1 MAVDETG
8 KVTFT
13 EAEQAK
19 VDEIVKDRL
28 ARVKAELPPD
38 YETYKEIAET
48 LEAFD
53 FTGTPTEKKEA
64 LKAASEARKQA
75 AVAGTYKEAVESY
88 EGVSEIPSDAVI
100 NALAKKWGKDPKAV
114 EKAILRQVDNDE
126 AAEKKAES
134 SRDFAR
140 QVKEFEAKYKDI
152 DVEKLGEN
160 KKFIRFIEGRKMP
173 LINLYEKFVEYEGEN
188 QTEIETLRK
197 TIQTK
202 EANEKNASTS
212 TGSVKGESPKAE
224 FISREEVE
232 KHRCDQQ
239 WFKKNYQTIFKI
251 SAMW

>member
-1 MAVDETG
+1 MAVDEAG

-19 VDEIVKDRL
+19 VDEIVKERL
-28 ARVKAELPPD
+28 ARAKAEIPPD
-38 YETYKEIAET
+38 YETYKEIAEA
-48 LEAFD
+48 LEEFD
-53 FTGTPTEKKEA
+53 IKGTPTEKKEA
-64 LKAASEARKQA
+64 LKAASEAKKQA
-75 AVAGTYKEAVESY
+75 AAADTYKEATEAY
-88 EGVSEIPSDAVI
+88 KGVDELPSDAVI

-114 EKAILRQVDNDE
+114 EKALLNQIDSSE
-126 AAEKKAES
+126 AAERKAES

-160 KKFIRFIEGRKMP
+160 KKFIKFIKGKKLP
-173 LINLYEKFVEYEGEN
+173 LIDLYEDFVEYEGEN

-202 EANEKNASTS
+202 EANEKNASAS

-232 KHRCDQQ
+232 KHRGDQQ
-239 WFKKNYQTIFKI
+239 WFNKNYQTIIK
-251 SAMW
+251 SRAKW